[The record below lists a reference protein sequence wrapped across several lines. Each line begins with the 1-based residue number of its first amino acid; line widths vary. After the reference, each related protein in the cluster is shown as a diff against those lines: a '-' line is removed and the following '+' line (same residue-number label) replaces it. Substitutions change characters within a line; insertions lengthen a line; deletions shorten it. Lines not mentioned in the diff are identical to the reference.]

1 MDGYVSSNEG
11 DVYVSKIE
19 WLTGGLIEEHASECV
34 RPCGGRIQER
44 KGLLKKT
51 DIISYGELLIVV

>member
-11 DVYVSKIE
+11 DVYVSMTE
-19 WLTGGLIEEHASECV
+19 WLTGGLIEEHVSECV

-44 KGLLKKT
+44 EGLL
-51 DIISYGELLIVV
+51 